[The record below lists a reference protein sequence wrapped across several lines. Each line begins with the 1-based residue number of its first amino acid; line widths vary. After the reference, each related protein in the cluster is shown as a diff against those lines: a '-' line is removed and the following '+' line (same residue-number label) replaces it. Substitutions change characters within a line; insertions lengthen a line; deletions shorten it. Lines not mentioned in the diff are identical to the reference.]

1 LVFDLTRLATAGDD
15 AHDRAFSDVT
25 SVMGMIQQRLREGQS
40 LTDHGTG
47 ARNPLSQISDQA
59 IALGK

>member
-1 LVFDLTRLATAGDD
+1 
-15 AHDRAFSDVT
+15 
-25 SVMGMIQQRLREGQS
+25 MGMIQQRLREGQS